1 MFRAGLAD
9 EIAAHARSSMRS
21 PVALRFVP
29 SYDPTVLRVVR
40 FALLV
45 VLFFLVVGLVIAAG
59 SSETGPLEKPI
70 LAVMA
75 VGLLAA
81 SIPVHRIGTRS

>member
-1 MFRAGLAD
+1 M
-9 EIAAHARSSMRS
+9 S
-21 PVALRFVP
+21 PNRGRD
-29 SYDPTVLRVVR
+29 YDPTVLRVVR

-45 VLFFLVVGLVIAAG
+45 VLFFLVLGLVVAAG
-59 SSETGPLEKPI
+59 SPWTGPIEKPI
-70 LAVMA
+70 LVVMA